1 MLRFWASLI
10 KEILLLIRDKSGLA
24 ILFFMPVALVTIMAL
39 VQDAPFRDYQEL
51 DIPTLI
57 LNQDKGAFGQQII
70 AQFDSSR
77 MFSIVEM
84 KEGEENLKKEIAQG
98 KYDIGIVI
106 PDGISTYL
114 QGRSKAY
121 AEQILSEL
129 GVAEVSAEQQT
140 TDSTQQI
147 GIFFR
152 PGVKQSFR
160 QAVLQ
165 AIRQESSRLETATLI
180 HSFKSLLGAEDSE
193 TSESPFGNFVAFRER
208 PVGPEWQQAKQTNSV
223 QHNVPAWTMFGMFF
237 IVISLA
243 GSIIREREEGSYLR
257 ILTMPGSYLTV
268 LFGKMTAYLIVC
280 LTQCALM
287 LGVGILFL
295 PLLGLPSLDMQG
307 MTFLNLAIVAISCGL
322 AAVGFGVLTGTVFQS
337 HQQAS
342 TFGSVSVVIL
352 AALGGIWVPVYV
364 MPVMIQSLAEW
375 SPLFWGLN
383 AFQHVFL
390 GDGHLQPMAHY
401 LIKLDLFFVLCVGL
415 SVLINRA
422 RQQA

>member
-1 MLRFWASLI
+1 MLRFRASI
-10 KEILLLIRDKSGLA
+10 FKEILLLIRDRSGLA

-51 DIPTLI
+51 NIPALL
-57 LNQDKGAFGQQII
+57 LNQDEGAFGEQIL
-70 AQFDSSR
+70 ARFDSSR
-77 MFSIVEM
+77 MFDILEITGD
-84 KEGEENLKKEIAQG
+84 EQALKKKIADG

-106 PDGISTYL
+106 PPGVSNYILAQSN
-114 QGRSKAY
+114 GY
-121 AEQILSEL
+121 AEQMMRDLGMPVLPSEL
-129 GVAEVSAEQQT
+129 PGI
-140 TDSTQQI
+140 DSSKQV
-147 GIFFR
+147 GIFFK

-165 AIRQESSRLETATLI
+165 AIRQESSQLETATLI
-180 HSFKSLLGAEDSE
+180 RSFKTILGAEDDGE
-193 TSESPFGNFVAFRER
+193 QTSEFGNFVAFRER
-208 PVGPEWQQAKQTNSV
+208 PVGDEWLEARQTNSV

-268 LFGKMTAYLIVC
+268 LLGKMTAYLGVC
-280 LTQCALM
+280 LIQCALM
-287 LGVGILFL
+287 LGVGVFFL
-295 PLLGLPSLDMQG
+295 PLLGLPALDMQG
-307 MTFLNLAIVAISCGL
+307 MTFLNLALVATSCGL
-322 AAVGFGVLTGTVFQS
+322 AAVGFGVLTGTICQT

-364 MPVMIQSLAEW
+364 MPAVIQSIAEW

-390 GDGHLQPMAHY
+390 GNGQFQPIASYLLYLQ
-401 LIKLDLFFVLCVGL
+401 LFFLCCVGISL
-415 SVLINRA
+415 LINRA